1 MAYES
6 PYNDNKKAICAE
18 NWDATDAGCGRCP
31 IAKAC
36 HSGPTTRL
44 SRDDLDSFYRRVNE
58 KADQVVSDRKS
69 PYLGRQTAVR
79 IAAKSAL

>member
-6 PYNDNKKAICAE
+6 PYNSNKKVICAE

-31 IAKAC
+31 IVKAC
-36 HSGPTTRL
+36 HSGPTSRL
-44 SRDDLDSFYRRVNE
+44 SRDDMDSFYRRVNE
-58 KADQVVSDRKS
+58 KADQVITDRMS

-79 IAAKSAL
+79 MTAKSAL